1 LIHLDGNE
9 VAINR
14 VGQMTTKETR
24 HIIKEKGFVN
34 KQGYVGNL
42 VVRFKVTIPEFTDDQ
57 LDMWEDF
64 FNEYP
69 M

>member
-1 LIHLDGNE
+1 
-9 VAINR
+9 
-14 VGQMTTKETR
+14 MTTKETR

-69 M
+69 MW